1 MKIEFYIFY
10 KVMDKIQGFLYIP
23 EYIDTEQIFKF
34 LNLFDESGNLIFG
47 ENIVNII
54 NYIFYNSGIGYANIC
69 CIGALLT
76 GKNIFLGILSEFI
89 GIFIGSFLIF
99 LGTSI
104 FEYFFKT
111 PKIIKSQLGK
121 NLIIY
126 GIFIKIIPL
135 LGLLSSFFIALS
147 DKSFSQKLKFIF
159 FGCIFN
165 LIINELYLNTNIF
178 SMGILSEFPIVL
190 KAFGIFFII
199 SIIFFFSRKY
209 FSKNTKK

>member
-1 MKIEFYIFY
+1 MDGLIEFLY
-10 KVMDKIQGFLYIP
+10 KP
-23 EYIDTEQIFKF
+23 EYMLDLKGYQFYF
-34 LNLFDESGNLIFG
+34 LVDVFMLGKIVEGAYVG
-47 ENIVNII
+47 EFILSPIVSFYIYII
-54 NYIFYNSGIGYANIC
+54 EFIFYNSGIGYSASSWGITGFIAI
-69 CIGALLT
+69 IG
-76 GKNIFLGILSEFI
+76 EFI

-111 PKIIKSQLGK
+111 PKIIKSHLGK

-126 GIFIKIIPL
+126 GIFSKIIPFF
-135 LGLLSSFFIALS
+135 GLLSSFFVALS

-190 KAFGIFFII
+190 KAFGIFL
-199 SIIFFFSRKY
+199 IFSLIFCFFKKY
-209 FSKNTKK
+209 FPKNTKK

>member
-10 KVMDKIQGFLYIP
+10 KVMDKIQWFLYIP

-34 LNLFDESGNLIFG
+34 LNLFDESWNLIFW

-54 NYIFYNSGIGYANIC
+54 NYIFYNSWIWYANIC
-69 CIGALLT
+69 CIWALLT
-76 GKNIFLGILSEFI
+76 GKNIFLWILSEFI
-89 GIFIGSFLIF
+89 WIFIWSFLIF
-99 LGTSI
+99 LWTSI

-111 PKIIKSQLGK
+111 PKIIKSQLWK

-126 GIFIKIIPL
+126 WIFIKIIPL
-135 LGLLSSFFIALS
+135 FWFLSSFCVALS

-159 FGCIFN
+159 FWCIFN

-178 SMGILSEFPIVL
+178 SMWILSEFPIVL
-190 KAFGIFFII
+190 KAFWIFL
-199 SIIFFFSRKY
+199 IFSLIFCFFKKY
-209 FSKNTKK
+209 FPKNAKK